1 MAKIKIVS
9 NPYERQ
15 IHFFYFDEGNGQWED
30 IREHSVNSRLREIE
44 SEKAFFPFKIKE
56 IIDIIIAEYDTGK
69 EKTELLFEG
78 TADDYMELENACQQE
93 HVREKLCL
101 SRTEH
106 VLENARDIFD
116 DIKEIFERVH
126 PVIKSV
132 VSDDANVIKDLNK
145 VSDTLNDIIP
155 ICVFGNYSAGK
166 STFINALIGGE
177 ILPSGGDP
185 ITARVYKIVRSSQAD
200 RAKVRFEYK
209 EGNTEFSFE
218 GLECRVTVGDT
229 QSELAQ
235 QVMCAL
241 EECKKPDMFFYIKCA
256 LETINSIGKK
266 DKDSK
271 TLGSVIELEIPFSK
285 NGVLG
290 QSHNHFV
297 IFDTPGS
304 NSATN
309 AEHAKVLFEALEG
322 FSNGIPVWVSQYDA
336 IDSEDNASL
345 CDKIFEIKALDNRF
359 TMIVLNKAD
368 SSDLPEDGFSEE
380 HIKEILEYA
389 AVEKMYA
396 AGIYFV
402 SSIMGLGAKKNGE
415 LTDKHY
421 RKTYRLQEDM
431 FADPEDEDYMVL
443 YDYNIMPEQLKNNA
457 ASYSGKCHDR
467 IYVNSGLYCVESEM
481 ENFASKHAAYN
492 KCQMVYMFLNS
503 VIEESNK
510 RISGRVEKLD
520 RRRGIRTKELESS
533 STQLIDSILEESQG
547 LEKDYE
553 KDAKIQIKGFLGEA
567 MREDYSSEKLDQI
580 AAELQKQNEEEN
592 QFSEQEENF
601 EKAKDS
607 ILDHLKSNAQ
617 EMLKGSLF
625 ETVRTT
631 KDDLVRDFQKILEHK
646 RKMDSTEDKIDEA
659 TSDSLIEIVTQ
670 DYKENMM
677 KAKDFLNEKIKEI
690 WVANA
695 QMMRRRF
702 VEIVTGSEALST
714 AQSSELSDVII
725 NYQGLEF
732 DDHAEDI
739 FIKDKFLQGMF
750 FGFKLMDNEKLNTK
764 KLSDAYNDKI
774 RKNIQLIAEEVNDNC
789 FASFRSWEQTLTS
802 NIEANITKY
811 NPELRDMAELIQE
824 ESEKITELENYRQLL
839 LESFAAIKSR
849 MDWKVLQ

>member
-15 IHFFYFDEGNGQWED
+15 IHFSYFDKGNGRWED
-30 IREHSVNSRLREIE
+30 IREHNVNSRLREIV

-56 IIDIIIAEYDTGK
+56 MIDIIIAEYDNGT

-78 TADDYMELENACQQE
+78 TADDYMELENACRQE
-93 HVREKLCL
+93 HVREKLFL

-126 PVIKSV
+126 PVIRNV

-209 EGNTEFSFE
+209 EENTEFSFE
-218 GLECRVTVGDT
+218 GLECRVTAGDT

-256 LETINSIGKK
+256 LETINNIGKK

-271 TLGSVIELEIPFSK
+271 TLGSVIELEIPFAK

-322 FSNGIPVWVSQYDA
+322 FSNGIPVWVSQYDT

-457 ASYSGKCHDR
+457 ASYSEKCHDR
-467 IYVNSGLYCVESEM
+467 VYANSGLYCVESEM

-520 RRRGIRTKELESS
+520 RRRGIRTKELENS

-567 MREDYSSEKLDQI
+567 IREDYSSEKLDLI

-607 ILDHLKSNAQ
+607 ILDHLKSNTQ
-617 EMLKGSLF
+617 EMLKGNLL

-646 RKMDSTEDKIDEA
+646 RKMDLTEDKIDEA

-695 QMMRRRF
+695 QMIRRRF

>member
-1 MAKIKIVS
+1 MIKHEKRRNAQITSLLGEKAMAKIKIVS

-15 IHFFYFDEGNGQWED
+15 IHFFYFDEGDG
-30 IREHSVNSRLREIE
+30 H
-44 SEKAFFPFKIKE
+44 
-56 IIDIIIAEYDTGK
+56 
-69 EKTELLFEG
+69 
-78 TADDYMELENACQQE
+78 
-93 HVREKLCL
+93 
-101 SRTEH
+101 
-106 VLENARDIFD
+106 ARDIFD

-209 EGNTEFSFE
+209 EENTEFSFE

-271 TLGSVIELEIPFSK
+271 TLGSVIELEIPFAK

-345 CDKIFEIKALDNRF
+345 CDKIFAIKALDNRF

-457 ASYSGKCHDR
+457 ASYSEKCHAKKFVR
-467 IYVNSGLYCVESEM
+467 RERR
-481 ENFASKHAAYN
+481 SK
-492 KCQMVYMFLNS
+492 
-503 VIEESNK
+503 
-510 RISGRVEKLD
+510 
-520 RRRGIRTKELESS
+520 T
-533 STQLIDSILEESQG
+533 
-547 LEKDYE
+547 
-553 KDAKIQIKGFLGEA
+553 
-567 MREDYSSEKLDQI
+567 YSS
-580 AAELQKQNEEEN
+580 
-592 QFSEQEENF
+592 
-601 EKAKDS
+601 
-607 ILDHLKSNAQ
+607 
-617 EMLKGSLF
+617 
-625 ETVRTT
+625 
-631 KDDLVRDFQKILEHK
+631 
-646 RKMDSTEDKIDEA
+646 
-659 TSDSLIEIVTQ
+659 
-670 DYKENMM
+670 DY
-677 KAKDFLNEKIKEI
+677 
-690 WVANA
+690 V
-695 QMMRRRF
+695 
-702 VEIVTGSEALST
+702 
-714 AQSSELSDVII
+714 
-725 NYQGLEF
+725 
-732 DDHAEDI
+732 
-739 FIKDKFLQGMF
+739 
-750 FGFKLMDNEKLNTK
+750 
-764 KLSDAYNDKI
+764 
-774 RKNIQLIAEEVNDNC
+774 
-789 FASFRSWEQTLTS
+789 
-802 NIEANITKY
+802 
-811 NPELRDMAELIQE
+811 
-824 ESEKITELENYRQLL
+824 
-839 LESFAAIKSR
+839 
-849 MDWKVLQ
+849 